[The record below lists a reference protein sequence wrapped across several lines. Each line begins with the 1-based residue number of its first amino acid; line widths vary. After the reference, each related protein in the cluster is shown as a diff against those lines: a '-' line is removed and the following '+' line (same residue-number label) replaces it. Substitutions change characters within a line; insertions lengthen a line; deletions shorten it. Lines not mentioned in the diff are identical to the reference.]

1 MKKLISVILVVVLVF
16 SFTLT
21 SFAAGIY
28 GDLTGDKR
36 VNSSDALKILLVS
49 TGQQSISAQQKIYA
63 DVNGN
68 GKINSSDALL
78 ILQYNVGLIDA
89 FPVESGDEPDVD
101 HNFFG

>member
-1 MKKLISVILVVVLVF
+1 MKKLVSVIMVIVLTF
-16 SFTLT
+16 SLALT

-49 TGQQSISAQQKIYA
+49 TGQQSLTAEQKIYA

-89 FPVESGDEPDVD
+89 FPVESGGEPDID
-101 HNFFG
+101 HDFFG